1 MASFI
6 FSVVILGLIG
16 FAVAQTIP
24 KMEWAVHDPNRPLPT
39 VLDPG
44 PAGPPVVPP
53 PGVVVLFD
61 GKDLSQ
67 WADAKGN
74 PARWKI
80 EKGYME
86 VAAGTG
92 SIQTKQGFGDCQL
105 HVEWAAPVVVKGEGQ
120 ERGNSGVFLMNAYEV
135 QVLDCYDNKTYADG
149 MTAAIYGQYPPAFNV
164 CRKPGE
170 WQTYDIIFH
179 APRFDKDKKLLRP
192 AGMTVSHNGIVVQNS
207 AVLTG
212 PTAHK
217 LRPPYAAHADKLPIS
232 LQDHGNPV
240 RFRNIWIKELIND
253 QAPAKK
259 KKALFVWGGWE
270 GHEPKPCVDIFAP
283 WLKDQGFDVEI
294 SNTLDSYLD
303 AEKLKSLDLIVQ
315 VFTMANITPQQEKGL
330 EDAVKSGVG
339 MAGWHGGMADAFR
352 SNVEYEFM
360 VGGQWVAHPGGVI
373 DYEVNVTNPDDP
385 ITKGLADFKMHSEQ
399 YYMQVDPQNDV
410 LATTTFSG
418 QYAPWIKGSVMP
430 VVWKKLYG
438 KGRIFYTSLGH
449 VAADFDVPQARE
461 IVKRG
466 LLWAARVS
474 GDDPPL
480 RAPFKK

>member
-1 MASFI
+1 MIRSISRKTLLLGFI
-6 FSVVILGLIG
+6 SIFMLGL
-16 FAVAQTIP
+16 F
-24 KMEWAVHDPNRPLPT
+24 
-39 VLDPG
+39 
-44 PAGPPVVPP
+44 
-53 PGVVVLFD
+53 GV
-61 GKDLSQ
+61 
-67 WADAKGN
+67 
-74 PARWKI
+74 
-80 EKGYME
+80 
-86 VAAGTG
+86 TG
-92 SIQTKQGFGDCQL
+92 
-105 HVEWAAPVVVKGEGQ
+105 
-120 ERGNSGVFLMNAYEV
+120 
-135 QVLDCYDNKTYADG
+135 
-149 MTAAIYGQYPPAFNV
+149 
-164 CRKPGE
+164 
-170 WQTYDIIFH
+170 
-179 APRFDKDKKLLRP
+179 
-192 AGMTVSHNGIVVQNS
+192 
-207 AVLTG
+207 
-212 PTAHK
+212 
-217 LRPPYAAHADKLPIS
+217 
-232 LQDHGNPV
+232 
-240 RFRNIWIKELIND
+240 

-270 GHEPKPCVDIFAP
+270 GHEPKQCVDIFAP

-294 SNTLDSYLD
+294 FNTLDSYLD
-303 AEKLKSLDLIVQ
+303 AEKMRSLDLIVQ

-373 DYEVNVTNPDDP
+373 DYEVNVTNHDDP

-430 VVWKKLYG
+430 VVWKKMYG

-466 LLWAARVS
+466 LLWAARVN